1 MFFKSCRRIWQIL
14 LLYCHPSCGHFF
26 RFGCLYSSF
35 RSTPPG
41 LRHLLA
47 RFSCKIGESADQA
60 RRRCYR
66 RLFGILWFG
75 NKIGAGQFR
84 GKTFPTY
91 VYPECIKDVVRAII
105 QENLRDYQDP
115 ENAAVYHVTLED
127 LHRAKWPAMR

>member
-1 MFFKSCRRIWQIL
+1 MK
-14 LLYCHPSCGHFF
+14 YE
-26 RFGCLYSSF
+26 SSLIMDASREHALVALDRSFQERGF

-47 RFSCKIGESADQA
+47 RFSCKMGESADQA